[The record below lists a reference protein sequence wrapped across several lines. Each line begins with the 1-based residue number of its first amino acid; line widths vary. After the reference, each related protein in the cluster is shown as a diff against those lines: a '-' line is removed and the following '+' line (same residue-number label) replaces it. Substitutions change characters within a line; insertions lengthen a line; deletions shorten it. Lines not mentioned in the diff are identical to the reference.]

1 MLEHTLVMIID
12 DNDLDRYLSSGLLKA
27 SEFAEDILE
36 FDGAQTALNYLKEN
50 QNDLEKL
57 PQLIFLDI
65 YMPIMDGF
73 EFLEHFKDLPNK
85 VKKHCKIC
93 VLSST
98 VNDAD
103 VLKAKHFDK
112 TILFTS
118 KPITVEFLDRI
129 KSNDF

>member
-1 MLEHTLVMIID
+1 MTEHNLVMIID
-12 DNDLDRYLSSGLLKA
+12 DSDLDRYLSSGLLKA

-36 FDGAQTALNYLKEN
+36 FDGAQTALNYLEEN

-65 YMPIMDGF
+65 YMPMMDGF
-73 EFLEHFKDLPNK
+73 EFLAHFKDLPNK

-98 VNDAD
+98 VNDED
-103 VLKAKHFDK
+103 VFKAKHFDK
-112 TILFTS
+112 NILFTS
-118 KPITVEFLDRI
+118 KPITIEFL
-129 KSNDF
+129 KSSIAN